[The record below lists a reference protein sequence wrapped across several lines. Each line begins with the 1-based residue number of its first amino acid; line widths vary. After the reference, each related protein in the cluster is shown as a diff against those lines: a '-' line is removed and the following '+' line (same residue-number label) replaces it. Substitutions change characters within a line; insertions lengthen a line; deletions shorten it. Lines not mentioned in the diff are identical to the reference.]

1 MREAAI
7 LVDFFWLS
15 VCYTITTRD
24 SQDPKTHNKN
34 NTPPKKKKRV
44 LLICRMFPSGP
55 IKKKKKV
62 IF

>member
-34 NTPPKKKKRV
+34 NTPPKKKEGTFDMPHVSIR
-44 LLICRMFPSGP
+44 PH
-55 IKKKKKV
+55 
-62 IF
+62 